1 MATTK
6 VTTGGITDA
15 TIATADIADQAIT
28 LDKLPHGTSSNNGKF
43 LRANN
48 GADPTFETVTSTTIN
63 NNADDRIITG
73 SGTANTLNGEANLTM
88 NGNHLQFNTTANG
101 HGVKIVS
108 TGNYYNLLSFDSGN
122 TSAGGELAYIDF
134 KWDGDKV
141 ADIQVLAGSDTTNK
155 DDGILAFRTSP
166 SQGSITERM
175 RIDQSGK
182 VLVGATSSAAGQ
194 LIVKDTAGNQFWGIG
209 RSSDGNA
216 SISFRNNADNA
227 YNGRIAADDST
238 GMDFEVAGTQRM
250 IIDRSGKVGINTDN
264 NGPDRLLH
272 VSDNNNTGVV
282 TPLRISNVAG
292 SSGTEVRMEFEC
304 GLDEVAYIGAK
315 NAGSDIGPLMF
326 ATASSQGAY
335 PTEKARLSSNGNWM
349 VGTTSSSVSTQ
360 AKGISLNNDGA
371 MISRRD
377 GVMHYYKSIST
388 GGYYALQ
395 FYSANTSVGNIF
407 FNSGGTQFNTSSDY
421 RRKENIVSLTN
432 GISKLKQ
439 LKTYNFNFKDN
450 PSVTLQ
456 GFLAHEAQEVV
467 PHIVTGTKDQVA
479 TDEDVEKGVAQNI
492 GDPIYQTIDHSKLVP
507 LLTASLQ
514 ELETRVAALEAA

>member
-6 VTTGGITDA
+6 VTSGGITDA
-15 TIATADIADQAIT
+15 TIATADIADGAVTNAKIASGISASKIT
-28 LDKLPHGTSSNNGKF
+28 GLATDSITEGNSTAEVLDTGTNGIFRFLPEGVEKFRIDTNGKVGIGVAF
-43 LRANN
+43 PSRTIDAHVTDSGANYLHLTNSSTGTGDGN
-48 GADPTFETVTSTTIN
+48 GIFVGLDSAEGGIIWN
-63 NNADDRIITG
+63 QENAYVRFGTNDSERMRIDG
-73 SGTANTLNGEANLTM
+73 SGNVGIGTTGPGKPLDVAGEIRGNAFIGRTNISTPSEDTSIYRAADNTLAFG
-88 NGNHLQFNTTANG
+88 TA
-101 HGVKIVS
+101 
-108 TGNYYNLLSFDSGN
+108 
-122 TSAGGELAYIDF
+122 
-134 KWDGDKV
+134 
-141 ADIQVLAGSDTTNK
+141 Q
-155 DDGILAFRTSP
+155 
-166 SQGSITERM
+166 TERM
-175 RIDQSGK
+175 RI
-182 VLVGATSSAAGQ
+182 SS
-194 LIVKDTAGNQFWGIG
+194 T
-209 RSSDGNA
+209 
-216 SISFRNNADNA
+216 
-227 YNGRIAADDST
+227 
-238 GMDFEVAGTQRM
+238 
-250 IIDRSGKVGINTDN
+250 GKVGINTDN

-272 VSDNNNTGVV
+272 VSDSNQAGPV
-282 TPLRISNVAG
+282 TPLRLTNITGQA
-292 SSGTEVRMEFEC
+292 GTEVRMEFEC

-395 FYSANTSVGNIF
+395 FYSANTAVGNIF

-450 PSVTLQ
+450 PSETVQ
-456 GFLAHEAQEVV
+456 GFLAHEAQEVI
-467 PHIVTGTKDQVA
+467 PYAVTGTKDQVA
-479 TDEDVEKGVAQNI
+479 TAKEVEEGVAQNI